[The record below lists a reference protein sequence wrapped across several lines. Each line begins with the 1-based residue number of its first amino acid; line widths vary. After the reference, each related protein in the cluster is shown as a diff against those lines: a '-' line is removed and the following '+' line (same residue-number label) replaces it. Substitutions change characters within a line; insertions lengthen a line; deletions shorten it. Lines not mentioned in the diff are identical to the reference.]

1 MEISWSLDALVNSP
15 LWCRLI
21 SRNMKY
27 AFFVSL
33 QHWDDTGCSN
43 PPIWKIMTYSSC
55 IYIIMAAE
63 ELETQRVMAILDMIL
78 ILSSRN
84 IPGSTPEDWDK
95 CPEKVFECRETAQ
108 KIWTHEIEG
117 ISGVRPDV
125 DQVSMGSTRAY
136 PLLSYFMARSNDTDM
151 SKWHWR
157 YKSRSKVRIQGT
169 PFLRGEYMYLYQVW
183 KIPPVKGKLWCGH
196 DFVPVFFPK
205 S

>member
-15 LWCRLI
+15 SWCRLI

-95 CPEKVFECRETAQ
+95 CPEKVFECRETTQ
-108 KIWTHEIEG
+108 KIWTHETEG
-117 ISGVRPDV
+117 IQRCETRCWSGLSGKH
-125 DQVSMGSTRAY
+125 QSVSAFV
-136 PLLSYFMARSNDTDM
+136 LLYGTI
-151 SKWHWR
+151 KWHW
-157 YKSRSKVRIQGT
+157 YEQMTLEI
-169 PFLRGEYMYLYQVW
+169 
-183 KIPPVKGKLWCGH
+183 
-196 DFVPVFFPK
+196 
-205 S
+205 